1 MFLGGCGISWRVYF
15 PQKTTDTVTDGFFK
29 VFHSKVV
36 VFFFLWGGGVIKKK
50 QVRNFFSKVF

>member
-1 MFLGGCGISWRVYF
+1 MVVVFLGGFTSHK
-15 PQKTTDTVTDGFFK
+15 KTTDTVTDGFLK

-36 VFFFLWGGGVIKKK
+36 VFCFLWGGVIKKK